1 MPSGSSR
8 FTAIHFNMVYYPR
21 TFKLNMKVPSN
32 GKEGF
37 GKKRHKTKAHIQKT
51 WEKKNPDTIKL

>member
-1 MPSGSSR
+1 
-8 FTAIHFNMVYYPR
+8 
-21 TFKLNMKVPSN
+21 MKVPSN